1 MMSESIFFDRG
12 VFHFPDDPETIP
24 LCEDFPKSEE
34 GNPKRWEAIGVGGK
48 DYAENRDTADQYL
61 VENYYVSLM
70 DTYGPAICRA
80 GIADDIYIDHTQ
92 KKQVLSFEEPE
103 GPRKRIRA
111 HLMETLDAYAYF
123 SKQRTRYLELA
134 KAVQESEKEKKGR
147 KYFWTSF
154 GGTAIA
160 GATAA
165 AIEFGILTAM
175 GGDAAMAAVRL
186 FPKASLLSRQ
196 LAFITDMRLHP
207 RQFPDLLDALKR
219 RGMDPT
225 ALDQLVAG
233 EKILCETPSGATS
246 SSNRFGRLGERDRG
260 KYAAF
265 FRNLTQIGR
274 LGGRDRGK
282 YATFFRNLTQMCPS
296 RKVLLS
302 TSAIVFGGE
311 LLYQW
316 PTLSNAWIT
325 TPEPTQPSTPFSA
338 AIAELDALLND
349 SKITDEALE
358 QRELDIERMLR
369 GYQTDIVSK
378 TLSVELEIPGIS
390 RRYAQ
395 FILDGLDS
403 ETVEALGEE
412 ALAIL
417 VEEAEG
423 KHNAHW
429 LNDLHRTAPIALG
442 GLAGL
447 SMGFGAGAAL
457 AHSRIY
463 NQSLRPDMS
472 QAEANIRALDR
483 AAYETALARLE
494 QAYADGVLGLCDA
507 PAVSPAVQTAIE
519 AERKKLEI
527 PREPSELSR
536 VGDWIVIGASL
547 CLIVFPGDFG
557 IGDAVAIPVIAQK
570 AAGIGL
576 AMGTA
581 EILKSETDSA
591 KRN

>member
-1 MMSESIFFDRG
+1 MATSLSRRAADNEGMSESIFFDRG
-12 VFHFPDDPETIP
+12 VFYFPDDPETIP

-34 GNPKRWEAIGVGGK
+34 SDPKRWEGIGVGGK
-48 DYAENRDTADQYL
+48 DYAENRDTADRYF
-61 VENYYVSLM
+61 VENYLVMFLEEYA
-70 DTYGPAICRA
+70 PALCRTGA
-80 GIADDIYIDHTQ
+80 SNEIYIDRS
-92 KKQVLSFEEPE
+92 KKKELLSLQEPE
-103 GPRKRIRA
+103 GPRKRLRA
-111 HLMETLDAYAYF
+111 QLLETLDAYAYF
-123 SKQRTRYLELA
+123 SKQRTHYLELEA
-134 KAVQESEKEKKGR
+134 AVEESDKEKKGR

-207 RQFPDLLDALKR
+207 RQFTDLLDALKR
-219 RGMDPT
+219 RGMDQT
-225 ALDQLVAG
+225 ALNQLVAG

-265 FRNLTQIGR
+265 FRNLTQ
-274 LGGRDRGK
+274 
-282 YATFFRNLTQMCPS
+282 MCPS

-316 PTLSNAWIT
+316 PTLSNAWTT

-349 SKITDEALE
+349 PEITDETLE

-507 PAVSPAVQTAIE
+507 PAVSPAVEAAIE

-536 VGDWIVIGASL
+536 VGDWIAIGASL
-547 CLIVFPGDFG
+547 CLIVFPWDFG
-557 IGDAVAIPVIAQK
+557 FGDAVAIPVIAQK

-576 AMGTA
+576 ALGLSRA
-581 EILKSETDSA
+581 SNGD
-591 KRN
+591 